1 VPTNPRTSRRRLNG
15 TKTETM
21 NDTLDIK
28 MPLSRRMPMSAQ
40 EEDLMQQHLRDENLP
55 EAVMPACPINKVLKG
70 QKALV
75 TGANSGIGQAV
86 ALALAH
92 AGADVVVNYV
102 SRPDAAEAVVREA
115 MRCGANVYAHKA
127 NVANE
132 AEVQGMFKKMIQEFG
147 TIDIL
152 VNNAGLQK
160 DAPIDQ
166 MTLADWQFV
175 LDVNLTGQFLCS
187 REAIR
192 EFKRRGVRK
201 DVYCAAGKIICMS
214 SVHEVIPWAGHV
226 NYAASKG
233 GVMLMMKSIAQEVAP
248 HRIRVNSVCP
258 GAVRTPIN
266 MEAWG
271 TPEAY
276 RELMKLIPYKRIGE
290 PDDIGRAAVW
300 LASDDS
306 DYIHGASIFVD
317 GGMTL
322 YPGFETG
329 G

>member
-1 VPTNPRTSRRRLNG
+1 
-15 TKTETM
+15 
-21 NDTLDIK
+21 
-28 MPLSRRMPMSAQ
+28 
-40 EEDLMQQHLRDENLP
+40 MQQHLREENLP
-55 EAVMPACPINKVLKG
+55 AAVMPACPINKVLQG

-86 ALALAH
+86 ALALAR

-102 SRPDAAEAVVREA
+102 SRPDAAEGVVAEA
-115 MRCGANVYAHKA
+115 KRCGVQAFAHRA

-132 AEVQGMFKKMIQEFG
+132 AEVHSMFQHMIEEFG

-160 DAPIDQ
+160 DAPIES
-166 MTLADWQFV
+166 MSLADWQLV
-175 LDVNLTGQFLCS
+175 LDVNLTGQFLCA

-192 EFKRRGVRK
+192 EFKRRGIRK
-201 DVYCAAGKIICMS
+201 EVSCAAGKIICMS

-258 GAVRTPIN
+258 GAIRTPIN